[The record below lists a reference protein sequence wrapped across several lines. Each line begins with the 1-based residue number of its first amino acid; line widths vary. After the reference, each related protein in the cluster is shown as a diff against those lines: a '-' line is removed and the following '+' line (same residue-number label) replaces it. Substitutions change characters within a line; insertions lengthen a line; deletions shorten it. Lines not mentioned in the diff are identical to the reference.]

1 MKTCWGAVGLLVLLA
16 ACQWPMTAQLN
27 NPADKNSS
35 SYNQQ
40 DYVSANIGTL
50 KYVPAGTFQR
60 DATATDLSTVSA
72 FRMSAADITRAQ
84 FTAVTGLADPS
95 NTTVSTGTSDPV
107 QMARWYHALV
117 FCNKLSMEE
126 GFTPVYTIGGS
137 TDPAAWIAADAGLV
151 PTTANGTWDAATANG
166 NANGY
171 RLPTEMEWM
180 WAAMGATRDSLA
192 SDLMGGV
199 NTGGYAKG
207 YAGSLEASGGISN
220 INTYA
225 WTSNVSPTPTKTTP
239 AGTKLANELG
249 LLDMSGNV
257 FQWCWDWYGA
267 TYPSGSVMDYQ
278 GAASGSS
285 RVLRGGAWDS
295 NASFAAVANRLNYN
309 PSSQFADLG
318 FRVVR
323 P

>member
-1 MKTCWGAVGLLVLLA
+1 VAVSCASPSSTIV
-16 ACQWPMTAQLN
+16 WN
-27 NPADKNSS
+27 NVHL
-35 SYNQQ
+35 
-40 DYVSANIGTL
+40 DYLSANIGTL
-50 KYVPAGTFQR
+50 KYVPGGTFQR
-60 DATATDLSTVSA
+60 DSSSTNLSTVSA

-84 FTAVTGLADPS
+84 FTAVTGLPDPS
-95 NTTVSTGTSDPV
+95 NTMVSTGTSDPV

-117 FCNKLSMEE
+117 FCNKLSMAE
-126 GFTPVYTIGGS
+126 GLTPVYTISGS

-151 PTTANGTWDAATANG
+151 PTTANGNWDAATANG

-180 WAAMGATRDSLA
+180 WAAMGATKDSLA
-192 SDLMGGV
+192 SDLAGGV
-199 NTGGYAKG
+199 NTGGYSKG
-207 YAGSLEASGGISN
+207 YAGSFEASGGISN
-220 INTYA
+220 INNYA
-225 WTSNVSPTPTKTTP
+225 WTSNIGPTPAKTTP

-249 LLDMSGNV
+249 LFDMSGNV

-267 TYPSGSVMDYQ
+267 TYPSGSAMDYQ

-295 NASFAAVANRLNYN
+295 NASFATVANRLN
-309 PSSQFADLG
+309 PIFS
-318 FRVVR
+318 